1 MCLYLSEEATQ
12 YLSKVTEVIFDATE
26 FDTYFENSER
36 FMMENCEVFTGE
48 PRSMTN

>member
-1 MCLYLSEEATQ
+1 MGGD
-12 YLSKVTEVIFDATE
+12 VI
-26 FDTYFENSER
+26 ENSER